1 MSFVLDSSAAIAWLL
16 REAEHDQADALI
28 RGLGDSAAVAPA
40 LIFLEMVNALLTAE
54 RQKRIDHAE
63 CEALIGLAA
72 RMPLQTVE
80 FGSSVLAPLGSLCLE
95 HRLTTYDAAYLLLA
109 LREGLPL
116 ATLDR
121 RLALA
126 ARARGVAL
134 AIPIV

>member
-1 MSFVLDSSAAIAWLL
+1 VSFVLDSSAAIAWLL
-16 REAEHDQADALI
+16 READHDRADALI
-28 RGLGDSAAVAPA
+28 RGLGEGAAIAPA
-40 LIFLEMVNALLTAE
+40 LIFLEMANAMISAE
-54 RQKRIDHAE
+54 RQKRIDRAE
-63 CEALIGLAA
+63 CEALIRLAA

-80 FGSSVLAPLGSLCLE
+80 FGPSILAPLGSLCLD
-95 HRLTTYDAAYLLLA
+95 HGLTTYDAAYLLLA

-134 AIPIV
+134 ALPLV